1 MPHRRERETE
11 RPKVR
16 SDVIG
21 KATAGINA
29 KMWNLF
35 DAESLSG
42 VEEIYTNRR
51 RVTRS
56 RDKVEMFSMFYSAIV
71 IGKLGEAL

>member
-1 MPHRRERETE
+1 MQ
-11 RPKVR
+11 
-16 SDVIG
+16 
-21 KATAGINA
+21 

-42 VEEIYTNRR
+42 VVEEIYTNRR

-56 RDKVEMFSMFYSAIV
+56 RDSVEIFSMFYSAIV
-71 IGKLGEAL
+71 IGKLGEALQPQNHQTFASFFSERC